1 MNYQLAPMSPGCKPQ
16 KTDLKEFA
24 GLAGRDPA
32 EIVAFFTSD
41 IDAANRVLNQ
51 SYDKRYSPSTFVE
64 EAEGG
69 YRVGW
74 YEGGRKHMRRFA
86 GLPEAAADY
95 LLFRLGAGA
104 WRGRESII

>member
-1 MNYQLAPMSPGCKPQ
+1 MNYQLAPISPGCKPQ
-16 KTDLKEFA
+16 KTDLTEFA
-24 GLAGRDPA
+24 ELAESEPA

-41 IDAANRVLNQ
+41 LAAANRVLGQ

-74 YEGGRKHMRRFA
+74 FEGGRKHMRRFA

-95 LLFRLGAGA
+95 LLFSFG
-104 WRGRESII
+104 RGRLEVM